1 MARFL
6 TSVRNSAQP
15 QTTEVPV
22 MNVKNV
28 VGLSELDIEAVTKPI
43 HEIKELWIAEVAS
56 GISEEAIKG
65 IALHGYGH
73 VAEGLSE
80 ISAT

>member
-1 MARFL
+1 MVMARFL

-43 HEIKELWIAEVAS
+43 HEIKEL
-56 GISEEAIKG
+56 
-65 IALHGYGH
+65 
-73 VAEGLSE
+73 
-80 ISAT
+80 